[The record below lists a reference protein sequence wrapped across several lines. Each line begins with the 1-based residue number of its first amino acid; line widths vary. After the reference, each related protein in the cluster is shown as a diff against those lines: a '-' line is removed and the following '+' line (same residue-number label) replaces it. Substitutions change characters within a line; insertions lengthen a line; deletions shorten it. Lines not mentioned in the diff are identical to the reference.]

1 MRIEDLY
8 YYQKFYSGSKEVK
21 KGKDHSRNLDIP
33 TAIELQEMSIAKS
46 DEKP

>member
-33 TAIELQEMSIAKS
+33 PDLQEMSIAKS